1 MKMERRY
8 GRVTALHSL
17 VPPALFYGL
26 LACAILWLMW
36 PYFYYVKH
44 ETLIVLGA
52 FALWRYGW
60 MLLNF
65 VRSLL
70 YGWYVYPRLQRQ
82 AYSLPAQ
89 EKYPDRVFFVIPSY
103 CEEAW
108 VSLECFQSLLSELA
122 SVPCAATVVVATGSD
137 QDDAVIG
144 AAYNAHPAHYK
155 VDLVLQRQSKG
166 KRIAMGHA
174 LRAVARRYKDDP
186 NSVTIFMDGDSY
198 LEPNTLR
205 RVLPFFAAFERLGA
219 ITTNELAF
227 INTRSNWYK
236 EWFNLKFGQRHVLF
250 QSHSLSRKVLTLTG
264 RFSAFRTSAV
274 VSEAFIRQIEN
285 DILTHWLHGRF
296 RFLMGDDKSSWFHLL
311 EKGWDMLYLPDVMVY
326 SLESRDAD
334 FFDLSVSLPYR
345 WYGNTLRNNSRALA
359 LGPKRIG
366 GFIWWAILDQRI
378 NMWTALVGL
387 SGALILAVTKSFVY
401 FYFYIAWVLLVRVIQ
416 MAFIALRGHPV
427 GMRTIPLMLYNQ
439 WVGAIVKVRA
449 YFNLAD
455 QKWSKGGKTQSASS
469 DRIPVPHRMAPILS
483 RAVFVSS
490 VSLFGFAMFL
500 SEGALSVPTPAL
512 YKPEA
517 QRLVIA
523 ARMFGVTPD
532 DGHDDALALQAI
544 LDRPFAGQSVVIRL
558 PTGRLDFYH
567 PVQIRNNNVTIEG
580 AGRDKTLI
588 VSHINRQQ
596 GVAVIS
602 VEGQRGIRLAGLA
615 LDATPQTR
623 SLLLLPGHT
632 LKAGDYLLLRQANDK
647 AFLATLGATRW
658 DRTYPYLRQAI
669 VRVVGVS
676 GRQVSLAAQT
686 GVRFAAANTQVFL
699 VRPVRNVTL
708 RRFALQQ
715 QVPNAQIAPLRF
727 VYENRYPRYAVNEI
741 GLDWTAGVT
750 LERLKLL
757 AAGSHPI
764 AVNNSYG
771 ATIRHVFIDGA
782 WNKGKKG
789 NGYLRLARTYHS
801 TVRDV
806 TALNIRH
813 IAIQWSSAYNRLE
826 NIRANVDINF
836 HGGYAHD
843 NRVRGAHIVIPSAHP
858 WPPVYRTPDDAHWA
872 PPDGGGN
879 EVSGLNTTPP
889 LGVVAP

>member
-17 VPPALFYGL
+17 VPPALFYGV
-26 LACAILWLMW
+26 LAGTILWLMW
-36 PYFYYVKH
+36 PYFYYIKH
-44 ETLIVLGA
+44 ETLIALGA
-52 FALWRYGW
+52 FALWRYSW

-65 VRSLL
+65 VRSLI

-82 AYSLPAQ
+82 AYSLPEAD
-89 EKYPDRVFFVIPSY
+89 KYPKRVFFVIPSY
-103 CEEAW
+103 CEEPW
-108 VSLECFQSLLSELA
+108 VSVECFQSLLSELA
-122 SVPCAATVVVATGSD
+122 SVPCAATMVVATGSD
-137 QDDAVIG
+137 QDDTVIG
-144 AAYNAHPAHYK
+144 AAYAAHPAHHK

-174 LRAVARRYKDDP
+174 LRAVARRYKDEPD
-186 NSVTIFMDGDSY
+186 SVTIFMDGDSY

-205 RVLPFFAAFERLGA
+205 RVLPFFAAFKRLGA

-274 VSEAFIRQIEN
+274 VSEEFIRQIEN
-285 DILTHWLHGRF
+285 DVLTHWLHGRF

-311 EKGWDMLYLPDVMVY
+311 KRGWDMLYLPDVMVY

-334 FFDLSVSLPYR
+334 FFELSVSLPYR

-359 LGPKRIG
+359 LGPRRIG
-366 GFIWWAILDQRI
+366 GFIWWAILDQRM
-378 NMWTALVGL
+378 NMWTALVGI
-387 SGALILAVTKSFVY
+387 SGALILAFTKSFIY
-401 FYFYIAWVLLVRVIQ
+401 FYFYIAWVLLVRVLQ
-416 MAFIALRGHPV
+416 MSFIALRGHPV

-439 WVGAIVKVRA
+439 WLGAAVKVRA

-455 QKWSKGGKTQSASS
+455 QKWSKGGKTQTASN
-469 DRIPVPHRMAPILS
+469 DRMPVPHWMAPVLA
-483 RAVFVSS
+483 RVVFLSS

-500 SEGALSVPTPAL
+500 SEGALSVPSPTL
-512 YKPEA
+512 YKSVA
-517 QRLVIA
+517 QHLVIA
-523 ARMFGVTPD
+523 AGMFGVTPD
-532 DGHDDALALQAI
+532 DGYDDALALQAI
-544 LDRPFAGQSVVIRL
+544 LDRPSAGVPVVIRL
-558 PTGRLDFYH
+558 PAGRLDFYH
-567 PVQIRNNNVTIEG
+567 PVHIRDSNVTIEG
-580 AGRDKTLI
+580 AGRDQTRI
-588 VSHINRQQ
+588 VSHIRRSQ
-596 GVAVIS
+596 GTSVIDIT
-602 VEGQRGIRLAGLA
+602 GRRGVRLAGLA
-615 LDATPQTR
+615 LDAAPHAR
-623 SLLLLPGHT
+623 SLVLFPGRAV
-632 LKAGDYLLLRQANDK
+632 KVGDYLLLREANDT
-647 AFLATLGATRW
+647 AFLRSLGATRW
-658 DRTYPYLRQAI
+658 DRKYPYLRQAI
-669 VRVVGVS
+669 VKVVGVE
-676 GRQVSLAAQT
+676 RRKVTLAAQT
-686 GVRFAAANTQVFL
+686 GIHFDAARTEVFL
-699 VRPVRNVTL
+699 VQPVRDVSL
-708 RRFALQQ
+708 RGFSLRQV
-715 QVPNAQIAPLRF
+715 VPNARIAPLRF

-741 GLDWTAGVT
+741 GLDWTANVT

-757 AAGSHPI
+757 AAGRHPI
-764 AVNNSYG
+764 ALNNSYG
-771 ATIRHVFIDGA
+771 ADIRHVFIDGA

-801 TVRDV
+801 AVRDV

-813 IAIQWSSAYNRLE
+813 IAIQWSSAYNLLE

-843 NRVRGAHIVIPSAHP
+843 NRVRGVHIVIPPAHP

-879 EVSGLNTTPP
+879 YVSGLNTTPP
-889 LGVVAP
+889 LGVVVP